1 METMFV
7 FRGVANNEVHGYWLR
22 GLTANAAAVFLGIN
36 DQGSGS
42 DPTDTWKPGKEYYIA
57 K

>member
-7 FRGVANNEVHGYWLR
+7 FRAVSNNEVHGCCLR
-22 GLTANAAAVFLGIN
+22 SLTATAAAVFLGMN

-42 DPTDTWKPGKEYYIA
+42 EPIDTWEPG
-57 K
+57 